1 LVIKVIF
8 SKVIVSKVIVSK
20 VIVSKEI
27 VSKVIHHKQVVGL
40 SFQNIYVIKF
50 KTRFIQVDK
59 KKS

>member
-1 LVIKVIF
+1 
-8 SKVIVSKVIVSK
+8 VIVSK